1 MWRPSIAAF
10 VSRVAASSLL
20 ICILTMNVGFGD
32 ILRLGDADMTT
43 SKTMQ
48 TMQPADYAYYHLAD
62 FHEGKAIGWRLAT
75 DQVMGGLSTGT
86 ARLVK
91 SDVGKVAHMTGTVST
106 ANNGGFVQVRKR
118 FGAGEASGYD
128 GVFLQVRGNQES
140 YAVHLRNRQSVRPWM
155 NYRQGFQ
162 ASEDWTILYLPFADF
177 TASRSGFMPSLI
189 EIDSI
194 YSIGIVA
201 YGGDFTADLQIAQV
215 GFYKTN

>member
-1 MWRPSIAAF
+1 MWRPSISAF
-10 VSRVAASSLL
+10 VTKVSASSLL
-20 ICILTMNVGFGD
+20 ICILIMNVGFGNT
-32 ILRLGDADMTT
+32 LREGDDDMTT
-43 SKTMQ
+43 SKIMET
-48 TMQPADYAYYHLAD
+48 TTPADYAYYHLAD
-62 FHEGKAIGWRLAT
+62 FHDGKATGWRLAT

-86 ARLVK
+86 ARLII

-106 ANNGGFVQVRKR
+106 ANNGGFVQVRRR
-118 FGAGEASGYD
+118 FVAGEATGYD

-140 YAVHLRNRQSVRPWM
+140 YAVHLRNGQSVRPWM

-162 ASEDWTILYLPFADF
+162 VSEDWSILYLPFEDF
-177 TASRSGFMPSLI
+177 TASRSGFMPSPM
-189 EIDSI
+189 EINSI